1 MKTKK
6 LFSSIA
12 LVAMLA
18 VPAGLYAQTITAKTL
33 AQAKR
38 ALNKSYYKNVTVS
51 GDQSALVL
59 GGTVD
64 LYAEKLSAAKRVEKS
79 IGKLPIENNIQVAVP
94 EISDQKLQAK
104 LLNDIQYSRVGYG
117 TTPFNAISVEVHDG
131 VVLLGGSAWGPVD
144 ASTAFNLA
152 TNTKGV
158 REVINHITVDP
169 TSPMDDRIRRMEYR
183 SIYGFPQLNRY
194 ALNPLKPIRIV
205 VQNGHVTLEGVVDS
219 ASDKTV
225 AGIRANSVPG
235 VFSVVNNLRV
245 AGQE

>member
-6 LFSSIA
+6 LFSSA
-12 LVAMLA
+12 VLVAMLA

-33 AQAKR
+33 TQAKR
-38 ALNKSYYKNVTVS
+38 ALHKSYFKNVTVT
-51 GDQSALVL
+51 GDQNTLVL
-59 GGTVD
+59 GGTVN
-64 LYAEKLSAAKRVEKS
+64 LYAEKLSAAKRIEKS
-79 IGKLPIENNIQVAVP
+79 IGKLPIENNIQVEVP

-117 TTPFNAISVEVHDG
+117 TTPFNAISVEVHNG
-131 VVLLGGSAWGPVD
+131 IVLLGGSAWGPVD

-152 TNTKGV
+152 ANTKGV

-183 SIYGFPQLNRY
+183 AIYGFPQLNRY

-225 AGIRANSVPG
+225 AGIRANTVPG
-235 VFSVVNNLRV
+235 VFSVTNNLRV